1 MEAAIHEC
9 MAFNSCNPTG
19 CNSFIIIVTMRKR
32 ILLISLLV
40 TTIAIIIY
48 SLVSTQ
54 LYYNIALEDRA
65 HSLEVYVNMFDEGA
79 YPLDDE
85 GAKAF
90 SDELNGARV
99 TFMDGE
105 GNVLGES
112 EAENI
117 ETDHSDREEVREAIG
132 SDSGEGFAVR
142 ASDTLSQEMM
152 YYCRAVEVDGT
163 VYLVRVAEFLQ
174 SQWSMY
180 VRLLPSLAA
189 YFIIDIL
196 GCLVFTFIAT
206 YFIMHP
212 VEELTRE
219 AAAGGTV
226 KTRYHELSTLADILN
241 ERNRNIEWKMSEVEE
256 EKKLVERAQN
266 SKNEFIANITHEM
279 NTPLTSIKGYAEL
292 LSSGMLNEE
301 QTKLAVKTISSQTE
315 RLTNL
320 IACIINY
327 NEIDDDTLPPYD
339 VDLSKL
345 AREML
350 AVVKPEA
357 DKSGIALIDEIDDN
371 VIVQSRHELMTQLL
385 GNLIRNAIRYNKKGG
400 TVTVELNYKRLV
412 VSDTGIGIAP
422 ENMDKVFSRFF
433 TVDKSHSGKNGGF
446 GLGLAVCR
454 KICHRSG
461 WRISVQS
468 ELGKGSTF
476 TVDFGL
482 R

>member
-1 MEAAIHEC
+1 M
-9 MAFNSCNPTG
+9 
-19 CNSFIIIVTMRKR
+19 
-32 ILLISLLV
+32 ISLLV

-54 LYYNIALEDRA
+54 LYYNITLEDRA

-163 VYLVRVAEFLQ
+163 VYLVRVADFLQ

-357 DKSGIALIDEIDDN
+357 DKREVKLIDKIDDN

>member
-1 MEAAIHEC
+1 

-54 LYYNIALEDRA
+54 LYYNITLEDRA

-163 VYLVRVAEFLQ
+163 VYLVRVADFLQ

-226 KTRYHELSTLADILN
+226 KTRYPELSTLADILN

>member
-1 MEAAIHEC
+1 
-9 MAFNSCNPTG
+9 MAFNPCNPTG

-117 ETDHSDREEVREAIG
+117 ETDHSDREEVREAIEG
-132 SDSGEGFAVR
+132 GEGYAVR
-142 ASDTLSQEMM
+142 SSDTLSRDMI
-152 YYCRAVEVDGT
+152 YYCRAVEVDGQT
-163 VYLVRVAEFLQ
+163 YLIRVAEFIQ
-174 SQWSMY
+174 SGWVMY
-180 VRLLPSLAA
+180 AQLLPSLAV
-189 YFIIDIL
+189 YFIIDVL

-212 VEELTRE
+212 VEALTRE

-226 KTRYHELSTLADILN
+226 KTRYPELSTLADILN

>member
-1 MEAAIHEC
+1 

-54 LYYNIALEDRA
+54 LYYNITLEDRA

-79 YPLDDE
+79 YTLDDE

-163 VYLVRVAEFLQ
+163 VYLVRVADFLQ

-357 DKSGIALIDEIDDN
+357 DKREVKLIDKIDDN

-400 TVTVELNYKRLV
+400 TVMVELNYKRLV

-468 ELGKGSTF
+468 ELGNGSTF

-482 R
+482 REK

>member
-1 MEAAIHEC
+1 
-9 MAFNSCNPTG
+9 
-19 CNSFIIIVTMRKR
+19 MRKR
-32 ILLISLLV
+32 ILLVSLLV
-40 TTIAIIIY
+40 TVLAILIY

-54 LYYNIALEDRA
+54 LYYNLMVEQEQGRL
-65 HSLEVYVNMFDEGA
+65 SVYVNMFSPGE
-79 YPLDDE
+79 YTLDND
-85 GAKAF
+85 GAKAL
-90 SDELNGARV
+90 SQRLEGTRV

-105 GNVLGES
+105 GNVIGES
-112 EAENI
+112 AAEQI
-117 ETDHSDREEVREAIG
+117 ESDHSDRQEVIEAMENG
-132 SDSGEGFAVR
+132 SGYAVR
-142 ASDTLSQEMM
+142 SSDTLAQDMM
-152 YYCRAVEVDGT
+152 YYCEAVT
-163 VYLVRVAEFLQ
+163 VEGSVYYIRVAQVLQ

-180 VRLLPSLAA
+180 VSLLPSLAL
-189 YFIIDIL
+189 YFIIDVF

-206 YFIMHP
+206 YFVLHP
-212 VEELTRE
+212 VEELTRK
-219 AAAGGTV
+219 AAGGGEVT
-226 KTRYHELSTLADILN
+226 TRYSELTTLTEILN
-241 ERNRNIEWKMSEVEE
+241 ERNRNIEWRMREVEE
-256 EKKLVERAQN
+256 EKKLVERAQD

-292 LSSGMLNEE
+292 LSSGMLDAE
-301 QTKLAVKTISSQTE
+301 QQKLAYKTIVSQSE

-327 NEIDDDTLPPYD
+327 NEIDSDDLPSYD

-345 AREML
+345 AREMI

-357 DKSGIALIDEIDDN
+357 AKRNIAIIDKIEDN
-371 VIVQSRHELMTQLL
+371 VIVQSRHERVTQLL
-385 GNLIRNAIRYNKKGG
+385 GNLIRNAVRYNKDGG
-400 TVTVELNYKRLV
+400 TVTVELNYKNLV

-433 TVDKSHSGKNGGF
+433 TVDKSHGGKNGGF

-454 KICHRSG
+454 KICRRSG

-468 ELGKGSTF
+468 ELGKGSAF

>member
-1 MEAAIHEC
+1 
-9 MAFNSCNPTG
+9 
-19 CNSFIIIVTMRKR
+19 MRKR

-357 DKSGIALIDEIDDN
+357 DKRGITLIDEIDDN

-385 GNLIRNAIRYNKKGG
+385 GNLIRNAIRYNRDGG
-400 TVTVELNYKRLV
+400 SITVVLTKTEFSVA
-412 VSDTGIGIAP
+412 DTGIGIAK
-422 ENMDKVFSRFF
+422 ENLERIFDRFF

-446 GLGLAVCR
+446 GLGLSVVKKLCR
-454 KICHRSG
+454 KAG
-461 WRISVQS
+461 WWISVES
-468 ELGKGSTF
+468 EEGKGSVF
-476 TVDFGL
+476 TVRFS

>member
-1 MEAAIHEC
+1 

-54 LYYNIALEDRA
+54 LYYNITLEDRA

-79 YPLDDE
+79 YTLDDE

-163 VYLVRVAEFLQ
+163 VYLVRVADFLQ

-292 LSSGMLNEE
+292 LSSG
-301 QTKLAVKTISSQTE
+301 K
-315 RLTNL
+315 
-320 IACIINY
+320 
-327 NEIDDDTLPPYD
+327 D
-339 VDLSKL
+339 
-345 AREML
+345 
-350 AVVKPEA
+350 
-357 DKSGIALIDEIDDN
+357 
-371 VIVQSRHELMTQLL
+371 
-385 GNLIRNAIRYNKKGG
+385 
-400 TVTVELNYKRLV
+400 
-412 VSDTGIGIAP
+412 
-422 ENMDKVFSRFF
+422 
-433 TVDKSHSGKNGGF
+433 
-446 GLGLAVCR
+446 
-454 KICHRSG
+454 
-461 WRISVQS
+461 
-468 ELGKGSTF
+468 
-476 TVDFGL
+476 
-482 R
+482 

>member
-1 MEAAIHEC
+1 
-9 MAFNSCNPTG
+9 MAFNSCNPPG

-54 LYYNIALEDRA
+54 LYYNITLEDRA
-65 HSLEVYVNMFDEGA
+65 HSLEVYANMFDEGA

-357 DKSGIALIDEIDDN
+357 DKREVKLIDKIDDN

>member
-1 MEAAIHEC
+1 
-9 MAFNSCNPTG
+9 MAFNPCNPTG

-54 LYYNIALEDRA
+54 LYYNITLEDRA

-163 VYLVRVAEFLQ
+163 VYLVRVADFLQ

-241 ERNRNIEWKMSEVEE
+241 ERNHNIEWKMSEVEE

-357 DKSGIALIDEIDDN
+357 DKREVKLIDKIDDN